1 MASRKD
7 DAVLRVLAGLFSF
20 VFWVFLA
27 SGVLVM
33 VGLPVAKL
41 LTGPG
46 SGWAIGMGVPVELK
60 EELTGAVRT
69 PWGEGSM
76 ELEGARGSL
85 RVPVATIPWAVFVP
99 LWIYAGLAITA
110 MILFVHHLRRLIRPV
125 RAGTPFD
132 PLNARRLR
140 WMGVLALGYAALK
153 AVGEI
158 GAWWVV
164 AGNLTSDA
172 FYLRYGLP
180 VDGAVV
186 VLGLVL
192 LALAEVFRH
201 GAALEDE
208 RALVI

>member
-1 MASRKD
+1 MASRTD

-20 VFWVFLA
+20 VFWVLLA
-27 SGVLVM
+27 TGVLVM
-33 VGLPVAKL
+33 VALPVAKL

-46 SGWAIGMGVPVELK
+46 SGWEIGIGVPVELR

-76 ELEGARGSL
+76 ELEGVRGTL
-85 RVPVATIPWAVFVP
+85 RVPVAAVPWAVFLAFLV
-99 LWIYAGLAITA
+99 YVGLAGSAI
-110 MILFVHHLRRLIRPV
+110 ILFFHHLRCLIRPV

-132 PLNARRLR
+132 PGNARRLR
-140 WMGVLALGYAALK
+140 WMGLLALGYAALK
-153 AVGEI
+153 GVGEI
-158 GAWWVV
+158 GGWWIA
-164 AGNLTSDA
+164 AGNLTSEA